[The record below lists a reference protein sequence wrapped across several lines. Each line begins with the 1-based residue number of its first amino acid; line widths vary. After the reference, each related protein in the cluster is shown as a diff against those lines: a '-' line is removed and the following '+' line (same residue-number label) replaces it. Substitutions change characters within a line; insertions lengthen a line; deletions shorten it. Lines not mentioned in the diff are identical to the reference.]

1 MYLIKNTLKIYIHI
15 KIPSKMY
22 IPIILT
28 PEVTT
33 LNHQVLNDYYDSL
46 LSRQINV
53 WTQRQSYF
61 KVSHAVKLVLAND
74 GKAVNEVPIPVHV
87 IVNKKIYN
95 A

>member
-53 WTQRQSYF
+53 
-61 KVSHAVKLVLAND
+61 
-74 GKAVNEVPIPVHV
+74 
-87 IVNKKIYN
+87 
-95 A
+95 